1 MCACMVHAVLLG
13 QSRCSRCLALH
24 TPPAPLCTRPL
35 SAHAPPLYADGPSL
49 LPPPYTSPL
58 CSFPPCPR
66 CWAGPGARGPEL
78 YSFQVFVVCLVQSW
92 NSSCVCVCACV
103 RAGIELHPEKP
114 VGWAKPFGAE
124 EEPEVSAAPGTEE
137 EEEEPS
143 DDDEYSDDYDWQVSV
158 TRMCSLTLLLECVLL
173 LCY

>member
-92 NSSCVCVCACV
+92 NSSCVCVCVCACV
-103 RAGIELHPEKP
+103 RACAQVLNSTQKSR
-114 VGWAKPFGAE
+114 WAGQSRLGRRRSLRFRQRQARRRRRR
-124 EEPEVSAAPGTEE
+124 SRATMM
-137 EEEEPS
+137 S
-143 DDDEYSDDYDWQVSV
+143 
-158 TRMCSLTLLLECVLL
+158 TRTIMIGRYLLLECVPL
-173 LCY
+173 LCH